1 MACEGKKKNKKISKS
16 YTNDNMM
23 HERKDNFPCDWND
36 ADVGN
41 EKHAGNFKFLKF
53 III

>member
-1 MACEGKKKNKKISKS
+1 MACAGKKKNKKISKS

-41 EKHAGNFKFLKF
+41 ENHSGQREISNS
-53 III
+53 